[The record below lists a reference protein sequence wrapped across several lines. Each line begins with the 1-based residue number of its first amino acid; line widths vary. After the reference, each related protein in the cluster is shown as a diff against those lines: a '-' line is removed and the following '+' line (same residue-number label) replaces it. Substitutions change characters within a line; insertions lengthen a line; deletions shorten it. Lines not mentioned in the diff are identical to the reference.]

1 MVTLMNT
8 QQHGFTLIELMI
20 VVAIIGILASIA
32 IPAYRDYTVRAKASE
47 GLALAG
53 PAKTGIVE
61 YYASAGVLPSNNTQA
76 GIAMATDITGDYTGS
91 IAVLDSPTGRIEITY
106 NSREKLLDGRKV
118 WLTAY
123 TGRASVNFACRS
135 ATSNGVDARHL
146 PPVCR

>member
-1 MVTLMNT
+1 MTTLT
-8 QQHGFTLIELMI
+8 HTEQHGFTLIELMI

-61 YYASAGVLPSNNTQA
+61 YYASTGILPGNNTQA
-76 GIAMATDITGDYTGS
+76 GIAMATDITGDYTSS
-91 IAVLDSPTGRIEITY
+91 IAVLGNPTGRIEITY
-106 NSREKLLDGRKV
+106 NNREELLNGKKV
-118 WLTAY
+118 WLTPSM
-123 TGRASVNFACRS
+123 GRSSVNFACQA
-135 ATSNGVDARHL
+135 ATDNGVNARHL